1 MDINGLIT
9 LPQELRNFI
18 TQVLT
23 KVSIGIHGSCDFNV
37 LFTKPAQS
45 LNEDWVIDA
54 VHHHLEAIVH
64 VVRHRLRQEMPQNPP
79 KGEIRRVAAKV
90 GVWVCHLW
98 RSS

>member
-1 MDINGLIT
+1 M
-9 LPQELRNFI
+9 
-18 TQVLT
+18 
-23 KVSIGIHGSCDFNV
+23 VSIGIHGSCDFNV

>member
-9 LPQELRNFI
+9 MPQELELRNFI

-23 KVSIGIHGSCDFNV
+23 MVSIGIHWYPLVSMVHVISNV

-64 VVRHRLRQEMPQNPP
+64 VVRHRL
-79 KGEIRRVAAKV
+79 
-90 GVWVCHLW
+90 
-98 RSS
+98 